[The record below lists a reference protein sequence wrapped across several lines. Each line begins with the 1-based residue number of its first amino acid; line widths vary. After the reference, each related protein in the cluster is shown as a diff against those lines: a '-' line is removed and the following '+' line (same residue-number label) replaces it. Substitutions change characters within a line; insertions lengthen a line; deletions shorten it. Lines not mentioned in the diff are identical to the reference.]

1 MIRRC
6 WRGVAVALT
15 LPLLAPMAS
24 AQEAALPGMARGE
37 ELAQSFQTVRSKGL
51 LREIRWD
58 EGNGQVFFRTND
70 GWKSVPIAGGDAAAV
85 EEADVPELGEQPS
98 PKPGAKR
105 GGSRG
110 PAARGRQS
118 DREGSPDGE
127 WTAVSEGG
135 NVRLERE
142 DAQPRDITTDATAT
156 RRFGTACWVYGEELD
171 QATAMWWSPDSKSLA
186 FYSFDESEVPPYY
199 LTGGNTALHTT
210 ILTER
215 YPKPGEPNPKV
226 GLIVY
231 DLDTRVST
239 PVDVGDWEYVF
250 RIRFSPDG
258 SDLLFQRTNRHQNVL
273 ELCAWNL
280 ASRQTRVVLTESQ
293 PCWQANSPEMR
304 FLADGRRFIWM
315 SESTGWPHYTLHSLD
330 GAAPLTLSRGEF
342 PCTGIVRVDETAG
355 WLYFTANSSATQV
368 NQQYLRAKLDG
379 SAQEALTRADRFH
392 SDLRMSPSGTHF
404 VCVDE
409 TVAEP
414 PATRLYRADGTQV
427 DTLAEGESDP
437 WTGHGLQAPQL
448 VKCLAADG
456 LTPLWAIVWKPSQ
469 FTTDRQWPMVVH
481 VYGGPGFPSI
491 SGRFSSPDPVCEM
504 GFVTMRAQNRGIPG
518 RGKAFETGTYL
529 KLGVVDMDDQAAAA
543 AEVARQSSVDPTRIG
558 IMGSS
563 YGGYLSALAVIRH
576 PEVFH
581 AGVAE
586 AAVTDWRNYDSIYTE
601 RYMRTPE
608 ENAGGYD
615 EGSCVKHAA
624 DLGGKLLI
632 IHGLGDD
639 NVHPANAWQLANELQ
654 KANLDFEMMIFPT
667 AGHGAHGEF
676 AEELRWG
683 FLIRE
688 LGAAP

>member
-1 MIRRC
+1 MSLRR
-6 WRGVAVALT
+6 WHSAQAALALVWLASAV
-15 LPLLAPMAS
+15 S

-51 LREIRWD
+51 VREVRWD
-58 EGNGQVFFRTND
+58 EEAGQVFFRTND
-70 GWKSVPIAGGDAAAV
+70 GWKTMPFAGGEPAAV
-85 EEADVPELGEQPS
+85 EEADVPELAANADTG
-98 PKPGAKR
+98 KGGR
-105 GGSRG
+105 GRGSRG
-110 PAARGRQS
+110 MVARGRQS
-118 DREGSPDGE
+118 ERELSPNGE

-142 DAQPRDITTDATAT
+142 DAQPREVTTDATAT
-156 RRFGTACWVYGEELD
+156 HKFGTACWVYGEELD
-171 QATAMWWSPDSKSLA
+171 QTTAMWWSPDSKSLA
-186 FYSFDESEVPPYY
+186 YYSFDEGAVPPYY

-226 GLIVY
+226 GLLIY
-231 DLDTRVST
+231 DMNTRAST
-239 PVDVGDWEYVF
+239 GVDVGDWEYVF

-258 SDLLFQRTNRHQNVL
+258 ADLLFQRTNRHQDVL

-280 ASRQTRVVLTESQ
+280 ASRQTRVVLTERQ

-315 SESTGWPHYTLHSLD
+315 SEATGWPHYTLHSLD
-330 GAAPLTLSRGEF
+330 GAAPIVLTRGEF
-342 PCTGIVRVDETAG
+342 PCTGIFRVDEAAG
-355 WLYFTANSSATQV
+355 WLYFTAHSSPTQV
-368 NQQYLRAKLDG
+368 NQQYLRSTLDG
-379 SAQEALTRADRFH
+379 SAQEVLTRADRFH
-392 SDLRMSPSGTHF
+392 SDLQMSPSGTHF

-409 TVAEP
+409 TVSEP
-414 PATRLYRADGTQV
+414 PTTRLYRADGAQV
-427 DTLAEGESDP
+427 ATMAQGESDP
-437 WTGHGLQAPQL
+437 WTSHGLQAPQL
-448 VKCLAADG
+448 VKCMAADG
-456 LTPLWAIVWKPSQ
+456 VTTLWAIAWKPSN

-481 VYGGPGFPSI
+481 VYGGPAFPSI
-491 SGRFSSPDPVCEM
+491 SGRFSSPDPACEM

-529 KLGVVDMDDQAAAA
+529 QLGVVDLDDQAAAA
-543 AEVARQSSVDPTRIG
+543 AEVARQCSVDPARIG

-563 YGGYLSALAVIRH
+563 YGGYMSALAVIRH

-608 ENAGGYD
+608 ENAAGYD
-615 EGSCVKHAA
+615 AGSCVKHAGE
-624 DLGGKLLI
+624 LRGKLLV

-654 KANLDFEMMIFPT
+654 KANLEFEMMIFPT
-667 AGHGAHGEF
+667 AGHGAHGTF

-683 FLIRE
+683 FLLRE
-688 LGAAP
+688 LGASP